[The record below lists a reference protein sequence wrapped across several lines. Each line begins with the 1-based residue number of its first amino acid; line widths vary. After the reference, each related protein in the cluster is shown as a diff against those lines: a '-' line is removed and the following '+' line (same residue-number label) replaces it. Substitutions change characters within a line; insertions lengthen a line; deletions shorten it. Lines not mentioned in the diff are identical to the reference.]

1 MSSASDIKDKT
12 TKDEFLVGLKHVIA
26 DLRSNDVK
34 DFDSVAGA
42 LSNYRRR
49 FFAEREETV

>member
-12 TKDEFLVGLKHVIA
+12 TRDEFLVGLKHVIA

-42 LSNYRRR
+42 LSNYRRK
-49 FFAEREETV
+49 FFAEKEDIP